1 MAQKR
6 KNYKSDILHERKDKK
21 TSIAGT
27 KSRVKTS
34 SMSKNR
40 KSSYKAYRG
49 QGR

>member
-6 KNYKSDILHERKDKK
+6 KSYKSDKTHERKDKK
-21 TSIAGT
+21 TSIAGS

-40 KSSYKAYRG
+40 KNNYKAYSG